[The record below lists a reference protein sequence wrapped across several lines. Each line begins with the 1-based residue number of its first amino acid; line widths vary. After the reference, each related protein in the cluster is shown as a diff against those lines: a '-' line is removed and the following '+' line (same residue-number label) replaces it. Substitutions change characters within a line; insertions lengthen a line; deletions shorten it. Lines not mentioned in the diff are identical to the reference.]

1 MKKPMV
7 PIYDYMDYRQYL
19 QDFFEE
25 KKRELRFYSYRLFS
39 QRAGLKSPNFLKL
52 VIKGER
58 NLSKHSVYKFAKAMA
73 LAKKETEYFENLI
86 FFNQSDLLEEKNL
99 YLMNLMK
106 YRKKSDTK
114 TIEEAEYEYYTQW
127 HTPVI
132 RELVC
137 AANFRDDYKRLGA
150 AVIPSITAADAKRAV
165 ELLLKLKFIT
175 RNPDGTYAKSAASLT
190 TGQGV
195 RSVAVANFH
204 RSMLQLAN
212 DAIDRFS
219 PPERDITCLTMS
231 VAQETIPLIVE
242 RLQQL
247 RTELLELAGEDERA
261 DRVVQLNLQL
271 FPLSQMVIHKDRTP

>member
-1 MKKPMV
+1 MV
-7 PIYDYMDYRQYL
+7 QIYDYMDYRQYL

-25 KKRELRFYSYRLFS
+25 KKRELHFYSYRLFS

-99 YLMNLMK
+99 YLMNLMR

-114 TIEEAEYEYYTQW
+114 TIEEAEYEYYTNW
-127 HTPVI
+127 YTPVI

-137 AANFRDDYKRLGA
+137 AADFKDDYKRLGA
-150 AVIPSITAADAKRAV
+150 AVIPSIPAADAKKAV

-175 RNPDGTYAKSAASLT
+175 CNSDGAYSKTAVSLT
-190 TGQGV
+190 TGPRV
-195 RSVAVANFH
+195 RSLAVANFH
-204 RSMLQLAN
+204 RSMLRLAD
-212 DAIDRFS
+212 DAIERFS
-219 PPERDITCLTMS
+219 PSDRDITCLTLS
-231 VAQETIPLIVE
+231 VANETLPIVVE
-242 RLQQL
+242 RLQQF
-247 RTELLELAGEDERA
+247 RIELLELAGEDEKT

-271 FPLSQMVIHKDRTP
+271 FPLSQIVNHKDTTP